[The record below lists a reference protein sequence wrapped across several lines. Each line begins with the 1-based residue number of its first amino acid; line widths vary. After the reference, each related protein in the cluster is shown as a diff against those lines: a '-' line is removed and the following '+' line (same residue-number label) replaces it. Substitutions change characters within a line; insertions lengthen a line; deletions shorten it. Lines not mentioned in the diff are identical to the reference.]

1 MTGSGEDEV
10 LFHRQDRAGVITLNR
25 PGALNA
31 LTLNM
36 VRRMDRVLRD
46 WAGDD
51 AVERVII
58 QAAPGRAF
66 CAGGDIR
73 AIYDWGRAGD
83 PDLLRFYF
91 EEYRLNRLI
100 KRYPKPYIAM
110 IDGIVMG
117 GGVGVSVHGSHRVVS
132 SESLFAMPETG
143 IGFFP
148 DVGGSYFLPRC
159 PGQSGLFLGLTG
171 TRIKPADMLWAG
183 IATHLV
189 PSAGFDELTAE
200 LAGADDV
207 EAVLAA
213 RRDTTDPTSNLSTV
227 TDEIDEFFSGE
238 NLEAI
243 LHGLVAS
250 ASEFGQK
257 TAHALVSKSPTSL
270 GVVFRQLT
278 EGRALDFEACM
289 KLEFRLVSRFVAGH
303 DLYEGIRAVVIDK
316 DGAPKWRPAKLEEVT
331 PEAVAA
337 YFAPLD
343 EELTFIDLS
352 ELG

>member
-1 MTGSGEDEV
+1 MTGSDEEV
-10 LFHRQDRAGVITLNR
+10 LFHRQGRAGVITLNR
-25 PGALNA
+25 PKALNA

-36 VRRMDRVLRD
+36 VRRMDTALRD
-46 WAGDD
+46 WANDD
-51 AVERVII
+51 TVERVII

-73 AIYDWGRAGD
+73 AIFDWGRAGD
-83 PDLLRFYF
+83 PQLLRFYF

-100 KRYPKPYIAM
+100 KRYPKPYIAL

-117 GGVGVSVHGSHRVVS
+117 GGVGISVHGSYRVVGT
-132 SESLFAMPETG
+132 ESLFAMPETG

-171 TRIKPADMLWAG
+171 ARIKPADMIWTG
-183 IATHLV
+183 IATHMV
-189 PSAGFDELTAE
+189 PSTGFGDLAAE
-200 LAGADDV
+200 LAESDDI
-207 EAVLAA
+207 EAVLAK
-213 RRDTTDPTSNLSTV
+213 RRESSNLISKLSSIS
-227 TDEIDEFFSGE
+227 DEINRLFSGDT
-238 NLEAI
+238 LEEI
-243 LHGLVAS
+243 LSGLVGTT
-250 ASEFGQK
+250 SEFAQN
-257 TAHALVSKSPTSL
+257 TASSLVSKSPTSL

-316 DGAPKWRPAKLEEVT
+316 DGAPKWCPAKLEEVT

-352 ELG
+352 EPR